1 MTNKSKTPSATLLV
15 YPTAVALR
23 QAQRRALER
32 EAFFDGRG
40 HITLSSLLR
49 DCAAVALKNRKL
61 RPISDLD
68 RELAIVEAVNKFRGK
83 KPSPLKE
90 GVHALAPAALEET
103 LSQLIESVAPLADRA
118 NEFLALL
125 AADRATPK
133 NPELAALYASFTEAC
148 QSLGV
153 ADEATLNA
161 AILTLLRGDRTQ
173 WPPILRQAT
182 TITFLAVRW
191 VAPFQESVIH
201 ALGTQLGRDRVI
213 VRHILADYEQDWW
226 GESLLTDT
234 GRLLFGDAQTMAG
247 ECEFQSESTRSA
259 IEHLTSL
266 REGYAMQD
274 RALAEQART
283 RVGFSCSVGTYGEI
297 EDLARRIAWEIHDR
311 PDPVRPEDICLVS
324 RNLGAASDAIMD
336 VFARFNIPYYFRRGI
351 PILAIPIIKTVLDL
365 ARFSA
370 TRERDTFCALL
381 QSPWIDWSP
390 TLANPAQLADDLLRS
405 GVEPVLDTPDRI
417 SRRLATYVLKQRG
430 FTERADADAYATTAI
445 QALHLALGSPTA
457 KSFDAGLSDLA
468 TRCAYLKIG
477 VAQDIEPGDELTC
490 RAQLLNT
497 KAWETV
503 SEMFTTLRRHK
514 LVSEDNGLSI
524 SWADIVDLLN
534 RALENLTLS
543 ATPPDE
549 SGVWILNP
557 FDVAGLNFK
566 VVLVAGLN
574 AGAFPKSPT
583 QSPLFPD
590 TELLAFRER
599 LQKKGP
605 LPVAALA
612 ASRARNSQENLLFL
626 TTLAASRERMV
637 FSYAGHDETG
647 QELTPSVFY
656 STLWRLVGWPA
667 WSSLPATPPDPYDD
681 WRLST
686 GAVHLNTHWSRH
698 HEKSKTRTSNTE
710 HSTLNVEPKKS
721 KAPNDPLLHVESS
734 MFNVQCSNLISSF
747 KRRPF
752 PGESYLGTI
761 PLALCR
767 ADDERRQRLAEKGEL
782 RTSNIQHST
791 FNVETRNTMTS
802 DRSPFDVES
811 SMFNVQCSISSRL
824 AEHISHGIQVERK
837 RQAFFARQNAETPEA
852 PVDLSREPG
861 HEYAGVLDPALW
873 NTLRPTPAEAIQ
885 DFSPTQLEC
894 LVACPYQYYLQY
906 VLKVKAI
913 EPNELEPST
922 MDFGTAIHTIMCE
935 GFRMLQ
941 GHPPN
946 RSIPKLA
953 PLAETY
959 HRLFAPV
966 WAVRD
971 PHGDW
976 HLQETEGRPSNDALP
991 LVNFPPDEKAILAF
1005 FDALTEAMLD
1015 WATSG
1020 NALWMLGAPEQ
1031 LNVQRLRIGRAVRN
1045 LVRTALNPDALPEGS
1060 GLENCRR
1067 YPALLEHT
1075 FNTARTEAAPSVE
1088 ITDPADPHHRFR
1100 LHGKIDRVD
1109 FVFDPDRRL
1118 CAAIIVDYKG
1128 SGKATLKTGD
1138 LAEGISTATD
1148 CQLPAYALAA
1158 AQALQKSPIPL
1169 LMHYLSYTLSPSDM
1183 VKQCKKQWIGLD
1195 GSPGEVCDLV
1205 AAFTTSAF
1213 AALSR
1218 YERGDF
1224 AVAPKACEFC
1234 TLNACCRHAAS
1245 LLSTEAAES
1254 EGDS

>member
-1 MTNKSKTPSATLLV
+1 MINKPETHSATLLV

-49 DCAAVALKNRKL
+49 ECATVALKSRKL

-68 RELAIVEAVNKFRGK
+68 RELAIVEAVSKFRK
-83 KPSPLKE
+83 MRPSPQPSPLKGE
-90 GVHALAPAALEET
+90 GVRSLAPSALEET
-103 LSQLIESVAPLADRA
+103 LSQLIDTVAPLADRA
-118 NEFLALL
+118 NDFLALL
-125 AADRATPK
+125 AADRTTPK
-133 NPELAALYASFTEAC
+133 NPEVAALYAAFTEAC
-148 QSLGV
+148 TSLGV

-173 WPPILRQAT
+173 WPPVLRQVS
-182 TITFLAVRW
+182 TIAFLAVRW

-201 ALGTQLGRDRVI
+201 ALGTQLGRDQVS
-213 VRHILADYEQDWW
+213 VCHILADYEQDWW

-234 GRLLFGDAQTMAG
+234 GRLLFGDAQTRAS
-247 ECEFQSESTRSA
+247 ECEFQSDATRSA

-351 PILAIPIIKTVLDL
+351 PILAVPIIKTVLSL

-390 TLANPAQLADDLLRS
+390 HLANPAQLADDLLRS

-417 SRRLATYVLKQRG
+417 SRRLATYVLKQRRV
-430 FTERADADAYATTAI
+430 TERAHADAYAASAI
-445 QALHLALGSPTA
+445 QALRLALGSPTV
-457 KSFDAGLSDLA
+457 KSFNAGLSDLV
-468 TRCAYLKIG
+468 TRCASFRIS
-477 VAQDIEPGDELTC
+477 VAQDIEPDDELA
-490 RAQLLNT
+490 RHAQLLNA
-497 KAWETV
+497 KAWETA
-503 SEMFTTLRRHK
+503 SEMFTTLRGHK
-514 LVSEDNGLSI
+514 LISENNGQSI
-524 SWADIVDLLN
+524 AWADIVDLLN
-534 RALENLTLS
+534 RALGNLTIS
-543 ATPPDE
+543 STPPDE
-549 SGVWILNP
+549 GGVWILNP

-574 AGAFPKSPT
+574 AGTFPKSPT

-590 TELLAFRER
+590 SELLAFRER
-599 LQKKGP
+599 LQKNGP

-637 FSYAGHDETG
+637 FSYASHDETG

-667 WSSLPATPPDPYDD
+667 WPILPAAPPDPYDG

-686 GAVHLNTHWSRH
+686 GAIHLQTHWNRH
-698 HEKSKTRTSNTE
+698 QQ
-710 HSTLNVEPKKS
+710 
-721 KAPNDPLLHVESS
+721 AA
-734 MFNVQCSNLISSF
+734 IASF

-752 PGESYLGTI
+752 PGESYLGTV

-767 ADDERRQRLAEKGEL
+767 ANDERRQRLAGQGEKNRDSG
-782 RTSNIQHST
+782 
-791 FNVETRNTMTS
+791 
-802 DRSPFDVES
+802 
-811 SMFNVQCSISSRL
+811 VQGFRGLGDEDRL
-824 AEHISHGIQVERK
+824 AEHISHGIQIERQ
-837 RQAFFARQNAETPEA
+837 RQAFFARQNQETPET

-873 NTLRPTPAEAIQ
+873 NTLRPTPAETIQ
-885 DFSPTQLEC
+885 DFSPTQLER

-922 MDFGTAIHTIMCE
+922 MDFGTAIHTILFE
-935 GFRMLQ
+935 GFRLLQ
-941 GHPPN
+941 GYSPSHL
-946 RSIPKLA
+946 IPKLTS
-953 PLAETY
+953 LAETH

-971 PHGDW
+971 PHGNW
-976 HLQETEGRPSNDALP
+976 HLQETEGRPSDDALP

-1005 FDALTEAMLD
+1005 FDDLTEAILD

-1031 LNVQRLRIGRAVRN
+1031 LNVQRLRISRAVRN
-1045 LVRTALNPDALPEGS
+1045 LVRTALNPEAMPEES
-1060 GLENCRR
+1060 GAENCRR

-1075 FNTARTEAAPSVE
+1075 FNTARTDAVPSIE
-1088 ITDPADPHHRFR
+1088 ITDPADPNHRFR

-1109 FVFDPDRRL
+1109 LVFDPDRRL
-1118 CAAIIVDYKG
+1118 RAVIVVDYKG
-1128 SGKATLKTGD
+1128 SGKANLKTGD
-1138 LAEGISTATD
+1138 LSEGISTATD

-1158 AQALQKSPIPL
+1158 KKAFSPSQISDSRSEIPI
-1169 LMHYLSYTLSPSDM
+1169 LMHYLSYTLPPSDM
-1183 VKQCKKQWIGLD
+1183 VKQCQKQWIGLD
-1195 GSPGEVCDLV
+1195 GNPGEACDLV
-1205 AAFTTSAF
+1205 AAFTASAF
-1213 AALSR
+1213 AALNR

-1224 AVAPKACEFC
+1224 AVAPTACEFC
-1234 TLNACCRHAAS
+1234 TLNACCRHAVS
-1245 LLSTEAAES
+1245 LLSTEAPERG
-1254 EGDS
+1254 EDS

>member
-1 MTNKSKTPSATLLV
+1 
-15 YPTAVALR
+15 
-23 QAQRRALER
+23 
-32 EAFFDGRG
+32 
-40 HITLSSLLR
+40 
-49 DCAAVALKNRKL
+49 ALKHRKL
-61 RPISDLD
+61 RPLTDLD
-68 RELAIVEAVNKFRGK
+68 RELAIVEAVSKFRK
-83 KPSPLKE
+83 KNPSPRPSPSRGE
-90 GVHALAPAALEET
+90 GVRALAPAALEET
-103 LSQLIESVAPLADRA
+103 LSQLIESVSPLADRA
-118 NEFLALL
+118 NDFLALL
-125 AADRATPK
+125 AADRTTPK
-133 NPELAALYASFTEAC
+133 NPELAALYAAFTEAC

-173 WPPILRQAT
+173 WPPVLRQT
-182 TITFLAVRW
+182 NTITFLAVRW

-201 ALGTQLGRDRVI
+201 ALGNQLGRDQVI

-234 GRLLFGDAQTMAG
+234 GRLLFGDAQAMAG

-324 RNLGAASDAIMD
+324 RNLGTASDAIMD

-351 PILAIPIIKTVLDL
+351 PILAVPIIKTVLAL

-370 TRERDTFCALL
+370 TRERDIFCALL

-390 TLANPAQLADDLLRS
+390 TLANPALLADDLLRS

-417 SRRLATYVLKQRG
+417 SRRLATYALKQRR
-430 FTERADADAYATTAI
+430 FTERADADAYAASAV
-445 QALHLALGSPTA
+445 QALRLALGNTSV

-468 TRCAYLKIG
+468 TRCATLKIR
-477 VAQDIEPGDELTC
+477 VAQEVEPSDILTG
-490 RAQLLNT
+490 RAQLLNA
-497 KAWETV
+497 KAWETAF
-503 SEMFTTLRRHK
+503 EMFTTLRRHK
-514 LVSEDNGLSI
+514 FVGEDNNQSI
-524 SWADIVDLLN
+524 TWTDIVDLLN

-543 ATPPDE
+543 AAPPDE

-557 FDVAGLNFK
+557 FDIAGLNFK

-590 TELLAFRER
+590 SELLAFRER
-599 LQKKGP
+599 LQKKGA

-667 WSSLPATPPDPYDD
+667 WSTLPATPPDPYDE

-686 GAVHLNTHWSRH
+686 GTVHLKTHWSRH
-698 HEKSKTRTSNTE
+698 LQASI
-710 HSTLNVEPKKS
+710 
-721 KAPNDPLLHVESS
+721 A
-734 MFNVQCSNLISSF
+734 SF

-752 PGESYLGTI
+752 PGESYLGTV

-767 ADDERRQRLAEKGEL
+767 ADDERRQRLAGQGEKGRGSEGKGVQGL
-782 RTSNIQHST
+782 RGSG
-791 FNVETRNTMTS
+791 
-802 DRSPFDVES
+802 DGKG
-811 SMFNVQCSISSRL
+811 L
-824 AEHISHGIQVERK
+824 AEHISLGIQVERQ
-837 RQAFFARQNAETPEA
+837 RQAFFARQNSETQEA
-852 PVDLSREPG
+852 PADLSREPG

-913 EPNELEPST
+913 EPNELEPSA
-922 MDFGTAIHTIMCE
+922 MDFGTAIHTILFE
-935 GFRMLQ
+935 GFRLLQ
-941 GHPPN
+941 GYPPN
-946 RSIPKLA
+946 RSIPKLT

-959 HRLFAPV
+959 HRLFTPV

-976 HLQETEGRPSNDALP
+976 HLQETIERPSDDALP

-1005 FDALTEAMLD
+1005 FDDLTEAMLD

-1045 LVRTALNPDALPEGS
+1045 LVRTAFDPEALPEKS

-1075 FNTARTEAAPSVE
+1075 FNTTRTKAAPSIE
-1088 ITDPADPHHRFR
+1088 ITDPADPKHRFR

-1109 FVFDPDRRL
+1109 LVFDPERRL
-1118 CAAIIVDYKG
+1118 RAAIVVDYKG
-1128 SGKATLKTGD
+1128 SGKANLKTGD
-1138 LAEGISTATD
+1138 LSEGISAATD

-1158 AQALQKSPIPL
+1158 KRAFSPSQISDFKSEIPI
-1169 LMHYLSYTLSPSDM
+1169 LMHYLSYTLPPSDM
-1183 VKQCKKQWIGLD
+1183 VKQCQKQWIGLD
-1195 GSPGEVCDLV
+1195 GSPGEACDLITR
-1205 AAFTTSAF
+1205 FTASAF

-1224 AVAPKACEFC
+1224 AVAPTACEFC
-1234 TLNACCRHAAS
+1234 TLNACCRHAVS
-1245 LLSTEAAES
+1245 LLSTEAPES
-1254 EGDS
+1254 GEDS

>member
-1 MTNKSKTPSATLLV
+1 MNNKPETPDATLLV

-32 EAFFDGRG
+32 VAFFDGRG

-49 DCAAVALKNRKL
+49 ECATVALKHRKL
-61 RPISDLD
+61 RPITDLD
-68 RELAIVEAVNKFRGK
+68 RELAIVKAITTFRSMEKGK
-83 KPSPLKE
+83 GRILA
-90 GVHALAPAALEET
+90 ALAPSALEEI
-103 LSQLIESVAPLADRA
+103 LSQLIDTIAPLADRA
-118 NEFLALL
+118 HDFLALL
-125 AADRATPK
+125 AADRTTPK
-133 NPELAALYASFTEAC
+133 NPELAALYAAFAEAC
-148 QSLGV
+148 TSLGV

-161 AILTLLRGDRTQ
+161 AILTHLRGDRTQ
-173 WPPILRQAT
+173 WPPILRQAN

-201 ALGTQLGRDRVI
+201 ALGNQLGRDRVI

-234 GRLLFGDAQTMAG
+234 GRLLFGDAQNIAG

-336 VFARFNIPYYFRRGI
+336 VFSRFNIPYYFRRGV
-351 PILAIPIIKTVLDL
+351 PILAVPVIKTVLAL

-390 TLANPAQLADDLLRS
+390 HLANPAQLADDLLRS
-405 GVEPVLDTPDRI
+405 GVEPILDTPDRI
-417 SRRLATYVLKQRG
+417 SRRLATYALKQRR
-430 FTERADADAYATTAI
+430 FAERADADAYASDAI
-445 QALHLALGSPTA
+445 QALRLALGSPTV
-457 KSFDAGLSDLA
+457 KSFDAGLSDLV
-468 TRCAYLKIG
+468 TRCASFKIS
-477 VAQDIEPGDELTC
+477 VAQDIEPGDELTS
-490 RAQLLNT
+490 RAQLLNA
-497 KAWETV
+497 KAWETA

-514 LVSEDNGLSI
+514 LVSEDNSQSI

-534 RALENLTLS
+534 RALENLTIS

-549 SGVWILNP
+549 GGVWILNP

-590 TELLAFRER
+590 SELLAFRER

-667 WSSLPATPPDPYDD
+667 WPVLPAAPPDPYDG

-686 GAVHLNTHWSRH
+686 GAFHLQTHWNRH
-698 HEKSKTRTSNTE
+698 QQ
-710 HSTLNVEPKKS
+710 
-721 KAPNDPLLHVESS
+721 AA
-734 MFNVQCSNLISSF
+734 IASF

-767 ADDERRQRLAEKGEL
+767 ANDERRQRLASCGGPRFVVAGETQDATK
-782 RTSNIQHST
+782 RVPPPSA
-791 FNVETRNTMTS
+791 
-802 DRSPFDVES
+802 
-811 SMFNVQCSISSRL
+811 L
-824 AEHISHGIQVERK
+824 AEHISHGIQVERQ
-837 RQAFFARQNAETPEA
+837 RQAFFARQNAETSKTPT
-852 PVDLSREPG
+852 DLSREPG

-873 NTLRPTPAEAIQ
+873 NTLRPAPTEAIQ
-885 DFSPTQLEC
+885 DFSPTQLER
-894 LVACPYQYYLQY
+894 LVACPYQYYLEH

-913 EPNELEPST
+913 EPNELEPNT
-922 MDFGTAIHTIMCE
+922 MDFGTAIHTILFE

-941 GHPPN
+941 GHPPS
-946 RSIPKLA
+946 RSIPKLT
-953 PLAETY
+953 PLSETH

-976 HLQETEGRPSNDALP
+976 HLQETEGRPSDDALP
-991 LVNFPPDEKAILAF
+991 LVNFPTDGKTILAF
-1005 FDALTEAMLD
+1005 FDDLTEALLD

-1045 LVRTALNPDALPEGS
+1045 LVRTALDPQALPEGS
-1060 GLENCRR
+1060 GLENFRR

-1075 FNTARTEAAPSVE
+1075 FNTARTEAVPSVE
-1088 ITDPADPHHRFR
+1088 ITDPVDPNHRFR

-1118 CAAIIVDYKG
+1118 RAAIVVDYKG
-1128 SGKATLKTGD
+1128 SGKAKLKTGD
-1138 LAEGISTATD
+1138 LANGISTATD

-1158 AQALQKSPIPL
+1158 KRILRPSEISNIKSEIPI

-1195 GSPGEVCDLV
+1195 GSPGEACDLV
-1205 AAFTTSAF
+1205 TAFTASAF
-1213 AALSR
+1213 AALNR

-1224 AVAPKACEFC
+1224 AVAPKACEYC

-1245 LLSTEAAES
+1245 LLSTEAPES
-1254 EGDS
+1254 GGDS

>member
-1 MTNKSKTPSATLLV
+1 MTNKSETPSATLLV

-49 DCAAVALKNRKL
+49 ECATIALKHRKL

-68 RELAIVEAVNKFRGK
+68 RELAIVEAVSKFRK
-83 KPSPLKE
+83 MRPSPQPSPLKGE
-90 GVHALAPAALEET
+90 GVSSLAPSALEET
-103 LSQLIESVAPLADRA
+103 LSQLIDTVAPLADRA
-118 NEFLALL
+118 NDFLALL

-133 NPELAALYASFTEAC
+133 NPELAALYAAFTEAC

-173 WPPILRQAT
+173 WPPVLHQAN

-201 ALGTQLGRDRVI
+201 ALGNQLGRDQVI

-234 GRLLFGDAQTMAG
+234 GRLLFGDAQAMAG

-283 RVGFSCSVGTYGEI
+283 RVGFSCSVGIYGEI

-351 PILAIPIIKTVLDL
+351 PILAVPIIKTVLDL
-365 ARFSA
+365 ARFPA

-417 SRRLATYVLKQRG
+417 SRRLATYALKQRR
-430 FTERADADAYATTAI
+430 FTERADADAYAASAV
-445 QALHLALGSPTA
+445 QALRLALGNTSV

-468 TRCAYLKIG
+468 TRCATLKIR
-477 VAQDIEPGDELTC
+477 VAQDVEPGDELTG
-490 RAQLLNT
+490 RAQLLNA

-514 LVSEDNGLSI
+514 FVGEDNDQSI
-524 SWADIVDLLN
+524 SWTDIVDLLN

-549 SGVWILNP
+549 GGVWILNP
-557 FDVAGLNFK
+557 FDIAGLNFK

-590 TELLAFRER
+590 SELLAFRER
-599 LQKKGP
+599 LQKKGA

-626 TTLAASRERMV
+626 TTLAASRDRMV

-667 WSSLPATPPDPYDD
+667 WSTLPEMPPDPYDD

-686 GAVHLNTHWSRH
+686 GTVHLKTHWSRH
-698 HEKSKTRTSNTE
+698 LQASI
-710 HSTLNVEPKKS
+710 
-721 KAPNDPLLHVESS
+721 A
-734 MFNVQCSNLISSF
+734 SF

-767 ADDERRQRLAEKGEL
+767 ADDERRQRLAGQGEKG
-782 RTSNIQHST
+782 RGQGG
-791 FNVETRNTMTS
+791 R
-802 DRSPFDVES
+802 
-811 SMFNVQCSISSRL
+811 VQGSGGIEERL
-824 AEHISHGIQVERK
+824 AKHISHGIQVEQR
-837 RQAFFARQNAETPEA
+837 RQAFFARQNQETTEVPA
-852 PVDLSREPG
+852 DLSREPG
-861 HEYAGVLDPALW
+861 HEYAGVLDTALW

-946 RSIPKLA
+946 RSIPKLT

-976 HLQETEGRPSNDALP
+976 HLQETEGRSSDDALP

-1005 FDALTEAMLD
+1005 FDDLTEAMLD

-1031 LNVQRLRIGRAVRN
+1031 LNVQRIRIGRAVRN

-1075 FNTARTEAAPSVE
+1075 FNTTRTDAAPSIE
-1088 ITDPADPHHRFR
+1088 ITDPADPNHRFR

-1109 FVFDPDRRL
+1109 LVFDPDRRL
-1118 CAAIIVDYKG
+1118 RAAIVVDYKG
-1128 SGKATLKTGD
+1128 SGKANLKTGD

-1158 AQALQKSPIPL
+1158 GRAFSPSQISDFKSEIPL
-1169 LMHYLSYTLSPSDM
+1169 LMHYLSYTLPPSDM

-1195 GSPGEVCDLV
+1195 GSPGEACDLV
-1205 AAFTTSAF
+1205 AAFTASAF
-1213 AALSR
+1213 AALNR

-1234 TLNACCRHAAS
+1234 TLTACCRHAVS
-1245 LLSTEAAES
+1245 LLSTEAPES
-1254 EGDS
+1254 GDDS